1 MNSTT
6 IDPQATSLARPTA
19 DPPILPSVKL
29 ATIPDVADVGD
40 TAGEAAVLALIPVS
54 DSFPLWDAMGDY
66 KAKLTKGHEPPA
78 RPIDGPLCC
87 QRFAA
92 NRWRGL
98 DVNQETV
105 IRYHPC
111 GACDG
116 CQGWERYKR
125 GVRLRF
131 LLPVDHAAPVTVIEF
146 TDLADVDA
154 AAAIRAKVSRA
165 ISDTEFDNDKWKASV
180 KIISEDHT
188 GLIVVMPTVFPGGAG
203 MELEERIAKLGGTFD
218 IRLLTA
224 DDVFRLI
231 PHTVT
236 VDGEN
241 SGRRLTTF
249 GYWPNF
255 GDDDLP
261 VWEFSD
267 GEYETTPA
275 SDWPEPLPDGTQP
288 YPKPTPPTLA
298 RLTRRS
304 FPREWQAW
312 LNSGD
317 WASRGNIGGMMT
329 DLTNVAQLLQQ
340 DTLTE
345 FEYSELRS
353 RRAMLTLL
361 AEMEGYDGPR
371 ALVRHSID
379 YFIGLRPWRVSYAP
393 ILQAA
398 GMEHPDVMCFV
409 CGQGVADRKLYGQCD
424 VCQPPPPPPKPPP
437 VIEIPFFVN
446 RKYVYPLG
454 TAGLEVLLSGL
465 TGGLLKARTEGGHK
479 GRLTLVCLGG
489 PFRGLPPDAY
499 HGNCKADG
507 LCMAYGYRN
516 EQHIDWSRRTGIVL
530 LDIDD
535 VADADLD
542 DVRRRFEDFEPT
554 TALWLSASGHGF
566 KVGVATTPTPA
577 TIPEGRD
584 AWGAAALAAK
594 ELLTGIK
601 YKIDPTHSAVQPA
614 FLAHDPKAIAREP
627 LTRLSWADGDFQRAR
642 PKDAAYAIPA
652 WTPIKGQG
660 VGELVKALT
669 WETGSRSST
678 LFRLGVEAGSRG
690 LDLADCLP
698 DAMRAAE
705 QTGLVA
711 DYGRQCIRHFVRGHE
726 RGMSTLCI
734 EFGVLAAPAQQGD

>member
-6 IDPQATSLARPTA
+6 IAPQAISFARPTA
-19 DPPILPSVKL
+19 DPPILPPVKL
-29 ATIPDVADVGD
+29 ATIPDVVDVGD
-40 TAGEAAVLALIPVS
+40 TAGEAAVVALIPVPVEL
-54 DSFPLWDAMGDY
+54 PLLGAMGAN
-66 KAKLTKGHEPPA
+66 KGKLTKGHEMPD
-78 RPIDGPLCC
+78 RPIEGPLRCM
-87 QRFAA
+87 RFAA

-98 DVNQETV
+98 DVNRETV

-111 GACDG
+111 GACEG
-116 CQGWERYKR
+116 CQAWERYKR

-131 LLPVDHAAPVTVIEF
+131 LLPVDHAAPVTVITF
-146 TDLADVDA
+146 TDIDGVDA

-165 ISDTEFDNDKWKASV
+165 ITDTDWGNDECKASV

-188 GLIVVMPTVFPGGAG
+188 SLIVVLPYTHHGSGG
-203 MELEERIAKLGGTFD
+203 MELEGRIAKLGGTFD
-218 IRLLTA
+218 IRRMTA

-231 PHTVT
+231 PYTVT
-236 VDGEN
+236 VEGEN

-249 GYWPNF
+249 GDWPNF
-255 GDDDLP
+255 GDDELP
-261 VWEFSD
+261 IWEFSD
-267 GEYETTPA
+267 GEIEPTPA
-275 SDWPEPLPDGTQP
+275 SDWPDKLPDGTQP
-288 YPKPTPPTLA
+288 YPRPTPPTLA
-298 RLTRRS
+298 RLERS
-304 FPREWQAW
+304 RLPRVVQSW
-312 LNSGD
+312 LNSGN
-317 WASRGNIGGMMT
+317 WSQQGNVGAMVS
-329 DLTNVAQLLQQ
+329 DLVNIAQLMQQ
-340 DTLTE
+340 DNLTE
-345 FEYSELRS
+345 FEYNELRS
-353 RRAMLTLL
+353 RRVMLTLL

-371 ALVRHSID
+371 ALIRHTVD
-379 YFIGLRPWRVSYAP
+379 YVIGLKKWRVSYAP

-398 GMEHPDVMCFV
+398 GIEHPDVMCFS
-409 CGQGVADRKLYGQCD
+409 CGKGPAVHQLYGKCD
-424 VCQPPPPPPKPPP
+424 ICQPPPPPPKPPP
-437 VIEIPFFVN
+437 VIEIPFFAN
-446 RKYVYPLG
+446 RKHVHPIG
-454 TAGLEVLLSGL
+454 NAGLEVLLSGL
-465 TGGLLKARTEGGHK
+465 RDGLLKERTEGGHK

-499 HGNCKADG
+499 HGHCKADG

-516 EQHIDWSRRTGIVL
+516 EQHIDWDRRTGIVL

-566 KVGVATTPTPA
+566 KVGVSTTPTPA
-577 TIPEGRD
+577 SIPEGRD

-594 ELLTGIK
+594 ELLNGIA

-614 FLAHDPKAIAREP
+614 FLAHDPRAIAREP
-627 LTRLSWADGDFQRAR
+627 LTRLEWADGDFQLAR

-726 RGMSTLCI
+726 RGADTLCTI
-734 EFGVLAAPAQQGD
+734 FGVLAAPAQQGG